1 MPETVILD
9 AMIARDDFALKGPPI
24 SSAEPIKALSMESLS
39 SNGMLVPLLRKPDFQ
54 RETNHWTTKQVVSF
68 LESFLDNELVPSIIL
83 WQSESF
89 VFVIDGGHRISA
101 LRAWIN
107 DDYGDG
113 AISLKFFSND
123 VSVSQKRTA
132 EKTRKEVEKHIG
144 KYTLVKDAL
153 LNPDA
158 HDPKRVAR
166 ARSMATRSLSLQWV
180 NGDADKAES
189 SFFKINTQG
198 TPLDDSEELL
208 LRNRTRSIAVAAR
221 SVVRAATGHEY
232 WSKYPE
238 GNKSKIESQAK
249 TLHQNFFSP
258 EINQPIK
265 TLDLPIGGAKS
276 PLNALELLMNIIS
289 ITSAEQ
295 GVNRKEIEAFEEDI
309 DGSKTIEVLRKTIAV
324 MTRISGNDA
333 PSLGLHPAVY
343 FYSDRGRH
351 IPDLLLGMIL
361 CFKKHIGNNNSQ
373 FFKDFSES
381 RSEIERFI
389 LNNKSLL
396 IQSLQIAR
404 SKNRFERA
412 ADMFDYMVSK
422 FKSGQK
428 FKIEDIISVIIP
440 NSEGKIL
447 SLKEKAN
454 SSNFSDETKSS
465 IYIRESLKKAVKCPI
480 CKGLLDPGRSVSY
493 DHILRVR
500 EGGKGSAE
508 NGQLTHPYCNSG
520 IKS

>member
-1 MPETVILD
+1 M
-9 AMIARDDFALKGPPI
+9 
-24 SSAEPIKALSMESLS
+24 
-39 SNGMLVPLLRKPDFQ
+39 
-54 RETNHWTTKQVVSF
+54 
-68 LESFLDNELVPSIIL
+68 
-83 WQSESF
+83 
-89 VFVIDGGHRISA
+89 
-101 LRAWIN
+101 
-107 DDYGDG
+107 
-113 AISLKFFSND
+113 
-123 VSVSQKRTA
+123 
-132 EKTRKEVEKHIG
+132 
-144 KYTLVKDAL
+144 
-153 LNPDA
+153 
-158 HDPKRVAR
+158 
-166 ARSMATRSLSLQWV
+166 
-180 NGDADKAES
+180 
-189 SFFKINTQG
+189 
-198 TPLDDSEELL
+198 
-208 LRNRTRSIAVAAR
+208 
-221 SVVRAATGHEY
+221 RAATGHKY

-238 GNKSKIESQAK
+238 LNKSKIESQAK

-276 PLNALELLMNIIS
+276 PLNALELLMSIIS

-454 SSNFSDETKSS
+454 SNSFSDETKSS
-465 IYIRESLKKAVKCPI
+465 IYIR
-480 CKGLLDPGRSVSY
+480 
-493 DHILRVR
+493 
-500 EGGKGSAE
+500 
-508 NGQLTHPYCNSG
+508 
-520 IKS
+520 KS